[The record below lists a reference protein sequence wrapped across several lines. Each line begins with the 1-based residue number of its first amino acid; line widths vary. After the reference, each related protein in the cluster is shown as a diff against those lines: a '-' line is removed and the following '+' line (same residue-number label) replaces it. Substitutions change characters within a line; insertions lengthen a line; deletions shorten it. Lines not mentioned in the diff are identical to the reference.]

1 MRRVLK
7 PGGLGLVVNFEP
19 PKPGLLQM
27 IVEKAMTAMAH
38 VDVREYV
45 PLLEQAGYPDIQPGR
60 TSSKLVS
67 YVGGRAPGV

>member
-1 MRRVLK
+1 MK
-7 PGGLGLVVNFEP
+7 PAGPLEIEVKLRIP
-19 PKPGLLQM
+19 SP
-27 IVEKAMTAMAH
+27 AA
-38 VDVREYV
+38 VR